1 METMKKTKI
10 TKKKNIKKA
19 DKLNNTY
26 LMYEITSVNIDEQT
40 AYAKDLK
47 TNKLVKFTFKQLY
60 TFEVVNVKKDEKK
73 PTEKKQTEKKQTE
86 KKPTEKKEE
95 KKTVEPIDKYS
106 VVLNAFTEFASEH
119 DLEIE
124 TKYQKKKNALHV
136 DLSGF
141 KYLINLYDNAKKTV
155 RIGANVVFDDSC
167 TSVSYGVARERA
179 QINIEQLPTFIE
191 KIFKLYA
198 DEAKKKSDKVA
209 EVAEKI
215 SK

>member
-1 METMKKTKI
+1 MKKTEI
-10 TKKKNIKKA
+10 TKNQIIRKA
-19 DKLNNTY
+19 DKANNTY
-26 LMYEITSVNIDEQT
+26 LMYEITSINADEQT
-40 AYAKDLK
+40 ARAKDLR

-60 TFEVVNVKKDEKK
+60 TFEVVNVKKNDTT
-73 PTEKKQTEKKQTE
+73 PTEKKPTE

-95 KKTVEPIDKYS
+95 KKTAEPIDKYS
-106 VVLNAFTEFASEH
+106 TVLDAFTAFADAH

-124 TKYQKKKNALHV
+124 TKYQQKKNALHV
-136 DLSGF
+136 NLNGF
-141 KYLINLYDNAKKTV
+141 KYLVNLYDNAKKTV

-167 TSVSYGVARERA
+167 TSVGYGVARERA

>member
-1 METMKKTKI
+1 MKKTEI
-10 TKKKNIKKA
+10 TKNQIIRKL
-19 DKLNNTY
+19 DKDNGGY
-26 LMYEITSVNIDEQT
+26 LMYEITSVNADEQT
-40 AYAKDLK
+40 ARAKDLK

-73 PTEKKQTEKKQTE
+73 PTEKKPTE
-86 KKPTEKKEE
+86 KKPTEKKDE
-95 KKTVEPIDKYS
+95 KKTVEPIDKYTT
-106 VVLNAFTEFASEH
+106 VLSAFTAFADAH
-119 DLEIE
+119 DLEIA
-124 TKYQKKKNALHV
+124 TKYQQKKNALHV
-136 DLSGF
+136 DLNGF
-141 KYLINLYDNAKKTV
+141 KYLVNLYDNAKKTI

-179 QINIEQLPTFIE
+179 QINIEQLPKFIA

-198 DEAKKKSDKVA
+198 DDAKKKSDQVA

>member
-1 METMKKTKI
+1 MKKTEI
-10 TKKKNIKKA
+10 TKNQIIRKA
-19 DKLNNTY
+19 DKDNGGY
-26 LMYEITSVNIDEQT
+26 LMYEITSVNTDEQT
-40 AYAKDLK
+40 ARAKDLR
-47 TNKLVKFTFKQLY
+47 TNKLVKFTFRQLY
-60 TFEVVNVKKDEKK
+60 TFGVVNVKKDEKK
-73 PTEKKQTEKKQTE
+73 PTEKKPTE
-86 KKPTEKKEE
+86 KKPTEKKDE
-95 KKTVEPIDKYS
+95 KKTVEPIDKYAT
-106 VVLNAFTEFASEH
+106 VLDAFTTFATEH
-119 DLEIE
+119 DLEIA
-124 TKYQKKKNALHV
+124 TKYQQKKNALHV

-141 KYLINLYDNAKKTV
+141 KYLVNLYDNAKRTV

-179 QINIEQLPTFIE
+179 QINIEQLPKFIE